1 MHISSE
7 LKLVQTMGRGF
18 RRLVHLADD
27 PDTVVENANKHMQV
41 LDDQDRMAEIKALE
55 EMDAQDRSSDQW
67 EKLRVWRA

>member
-1 MHISSE
+1 
-7 LKLVQTMGRGF
+7 MGRGF

-41 LDDQDRMAEIKALE
+41 LDDQDDRMAEIKALE